1 MAKKCDKYLVYPKA
15 IYNHFI
21 NTQKEG
27 SWSIFAAFDVASY
40 TKGVKYSNVNIFR
53 IFDFHRGADDYINN
67 LFELQVQ
74 IFSMLYINIFSVICW
89 QKCVSVPVP

>member
-1 MAKKCDKYLVYPKA
+1 M
-15 IYNHFI
+15 
-21 NTQKEG
+21 
-27 SWSIFAAFDVASY
+27 
-40 TKGVKYSNVNIFR
+40 KYSNVNIFR

-74 IFSMLYINIFSVICW
+74 IFSLLYINIFSVICW